1 MSCGHTLRTRLRDCG
16 AGTGCGGERWQPAF
30 INDSCASC
38 HRSQNYTQN
47 RRLHEEEHAAIMADH
62 RRAAADGNEEGM
74 RRLRRAMLEHTRSSR
89 QRNFAASLVREEEC
103 GDVRWPGA
111 RGDDGRETPNG
122 DGSNIQES
130 RTGSGGQV

>member
-1 MSCGHTLRTRLRDCG
+1 
-16 AGTGCGGERWQPAF
+16 
-30 INDSCASC
+30 
-38 HRSQNYTQN
+38 
-47 RRLHEEEHAAIMADH
+47 MADH

-89 QRNFAASLVREEEC
+89 QRNFVASLVREEEC

-111 RGDDGRETPNG
+111 RGEDGRETPNG